1 MKLSRFSNLLIMLAL
16 VVGTLAAPAAAQAPS
31 EPAFLDGNFDK
42 VEALVLDE
50 IAAEGQTEF
59 FVWMVEKADLSPADQ
74 LRTKQ
79 EKGQFVFNTLVETAE
94 RTQKDLRAYL
104 DAQGVDYQA
113 FYIAN
118 KILVR
123 AGDQALVMDLAARS
137 DVARITANHPFQL
150 QEPFK
155 EESAPGQ
162 VAAIEPNI
170 TFINADDVWAL
181 GYNGAGTVMAGNDT
195 GLDWDHPALINQYRG
210 WDGATADHN
219 YNW

>member
-16 VVGTLAAPAAAQAPS
+16 MVGTLAAPAAAQSPS

-74 LRTKQ
+74 LQTKQ
-79 EKGQFVFNTLVETAE
+79 EKGRFVFNTLVETAA
-94 RTQKDLRAYL
+94 RTQKELRAYL
-104 DAQGVDYQA
+104 DAQGMDYQA

-123 AGDQALVMDLAARS
+123 GAGDG
-137 DVARITANHPFQL
+137 
-150 QEPFK
+150 
-155 EESAPGQ
+155 PGG
-162 VAAIEPNI
+162 P
-170 TFINADDVWAL
+170 
-181 GYNGAGTVMAGNDT
+181 
-195 GLDWDHPALINQYRG
+195 P
-210 WDGATADHN
+210 
-219 YNW
+219 